1 MAKKPAHVI
10 IKPRGKHDTPQRMI
24 KRFIKKV
31 KKYKIVE
38 KYRETMRYEKPSE
51 KRRKQRK
58 NRDRLIKK
66 TNEENKE
73 KQQTNYN
80 GRR

>member
-1 MAKKPAHVI
+1 MSKKPVHVVV
-10 IKPRGKHDTPQRMI
+10 KPRGRNDTAQRMI

-38 KYRETMRYEKPSE
+38 EYRETMRYEKPSE

-58 NRDRLIKK
+58 NRDRIIKK
-66 TNEENKE
+66 ANLENKE

-80 GRR
+80 GRK

>member
-10 IKPRGKHDTPQRMI
+10 VRPRGKHDTPQRMI

-38 KYRETMRYEKPSE
+38 KYRETMRFEKPSE

-58 NRDRLIKK
+58 NRERLIKK

-73 KQQTNYN
+73 EQQTNYN
-80 GRR
+80 SRR

>member
-1 MAKKPAHVI
+1 MAKKRAHVI
-10 IKPRGKHDTPQRMI
+10 IRPRGKHDTPQRMI

-38 KYRETMRYEKPSE
+38 EYRETMRYEKPSE

-58 NRDRLIKK
+58 NRERLIKK

>member
-1 MAKKPAHVI
+1 MPKKAAHVI
-10 IKPRGKHDTPQRMI
+10 VKPRGRNDTAQRMV

-38 KYRETMRYEKPSE
+38 EYRETLRYEKPSE
-51 KRRKQRK
+51 KRRKQQK

-66 TNEENKE
+66 ANEENKE

-80 GRR
+80 RTK

>member
-24 KRFIKKV
+24 KRIIIKV

-38 KYRETMRYEKPSE
+38 EYRERMRFEKPSE
-51 KRRKQRK
+51 KRRK
-58 NRDRLIKK
+58 
-66 TNEENKE
+66 
-73 KQQTNYN
+73 
-80 GRR
+80 

>member
-10 IKPRGKHDTPQRMI
+10 IKPRGKQDTPQRMI

>member
-10 IKPRGKHDTPQRMI
+10 IRPRGKHDTPQRMI

-38 KYRETMRYEKPSE
+38 EYRETMRYEKPSE

-58 NRDRLIKK
+58 NRERLIKK

-80 GRR
+80 SGR

>member
-80 GRR
+80 RTN